1 MSLLELSDTDRQQT
15 AYEACFLLNLAIRDM
30 RTPAQVFD
38 FSEERMT
45 NMIKEL
51 STQDILPSV
60 SEIIGLRHIAFQGA
74 VLNLFRLRE
83 TRDHLLVGW
92 LFTDQALRDLGLP
105 PLQEF
110 IGSDQNWKSFEIVRH
125 QIVGHS
131 VARKATRSKPGR
143 IIPASV
149 LGKAVR
155 EAGLYDWKAFTQRV
169 RRDVIPGVER
179 VRDELANRYPGA
191 REFPR
196 LFGMEYDYYSNSDR

>member
-1 MSLLELSDTDRQQT
+1 MSLLKLSDTDRQRT
-15 AYEACFLLNLAIRDM
+15 AYEACFLLNLAIRDLK
-30 RTPAQVFD
+30 TPDQVFD
-38 FSEERMT
+38 FSEKQMAD
-45 NMIKEL
+45 MIKEL
-51 STQDILPSV
+51 STENFQHSV
-60 SEIIGLRHIAFQGA
+60 SKISGLRHIAFQSA

-83 TRDHLLVGW
+83 TRDHLLVGG

-125 QIVGHS
+125 QIAGHS

-155 EAGLYDWKAFTQRV
+155 EAGLYDWKAFVQRV

-179 VRDELANRYPGA
+179 VRDELASRYPGA
-191 REFPR
+191 KEFPK

>member
-1 MSLLELSDTDRQQT
+1 MSLLELSDTDRQRA
-15 AYEACFLLNLAIRDM
+15 AYEACFLLNLTIRDLK
-30 RTPAQVFD
+30 TPDQVFD
-38 FSEERMT
+38 FSEERMVD
-45 NMIKEL
+45 MMKGL
-51 STQDILPSV
+51 STEGFLPLV
-60 SEIIGLRHIAFQGA
+60 SEITGLRHIAFQSA

-125 QIVGHS
+125 QIAGHS

-155 EAGLYDWKAFTQRV
+155 EAGLCDWKAFVHRV

-179 VRDELANRYPGA
+179 VRDELASRYPGA
-191 REFPR
+191 REFPK